1 MKFGFA
7 EAVLAQAVVGSDTDL
22 DNLLPFWL
30 AYCGIQVYPR
40 YKQTSCHCQQSIPNF
55 RDLSVGSIYE

>member
-1 MKFGFA
+1 MKFGFG
-7 EAVLAQAVVGSDTDL
+7 EVVLAQAVVGSDTDL

-40 YKQTSCHCQQSIPNF
+40 YNIYVIVNSPYQTSEI
-55 RDLSVGSIYE
+55 